1 MSFHQKFQAL
11 QSKLQASNINA
22 KFMESFC
29 DLPKTITVDCLP
41 IFLSRLLD
49 VLEAIIDK
57 SIDEK
62 QKTKEKGQDG
72 DEADDLNSSMKF
84 IHNSTIRHPIERKK
98 EESKRTQGM
107 KKKRHNS
114 SLHHKISQLRIDR
127 DLLLFKKKI
136 W

>member
-1 MSFHQKFQAL
+1 MGYFHQKFQAL

-98 EESKRTQGM
+98 RRVKE
-107 KKKRHNS
+107 NS
-114 SLHHKISQLRIDR
+114 RNEKE
-127 DLLLFKKKI
+127 KT
-136 W
+136 